1 VGQVEKERQL
11 EISGGEVQD
20 EQAKCQS
27 RAIGSVSVSDCDG
40 VQETGATPAAATP
53 AAAQGRTGAAA
64 AETHGSILG

>member
-1 VGQVEKERQL
+1 
-11 EISGGEVQD
+11 
-20 EQAKCQS
+20 
-27 RAIGSVSVSDCDG
+27 VSVSDCDG